1 MSSDGKLAVINVIT
15 TKNPYSNEAVNEI
28 PNLKSLVQDGVKGTK
43 LENANIGIGGM
54 ASTTYETKRMAD
66 SDYDKA
72 LIFVIVG
79 VFITLIIIL
88 RSLTCQF
95 T

>member
-1 MSSDGKLAVINVIT
+1 
-15 TKNPYSNEAVNEI
+15 
-28 PNLKSLVQDGVKGTK
+28 
-43 LENANIGIGGM
+43 M

-79 VFITLIIIL
+79 VFITLIIIKK
-88 RSLTCQF
+88 SLSKLALLKISI
-95 T
+95 

>member
-1 MSSDGKLAVINVIT
+1 
-15 TKNPYSNEAVNEI
+15 
-28 PNLKSLVQDGVKGTK
+28 
-43 LENANIGIGGM
+43 M

-88 RSLTCQF
+88 RSLTMPIYLMISLLLTYFTSISVIQF
-95 T
+95 VVTKIMGYPVYHG